1 MNTPQSSSFAAAEF
15 ITENPGKPV
24 PQKPVRRRGL
34 NDQIKWVRSWM
45 AKLPQGDED
54 WDNNRPSTPEDI
66 LRLHSR
72 LSISH
77 IESRRN
83 MDWYTLLD
91 HYAAASEGFEPGRE
105 TQIHCMVMVAL
116 CHVAHSQGLTTDEI
130 MSAMAKCVSGGT
142 DTLRSKRFAL
152 PKCVQIGDE
161 LEKVLGPRA
170 YELPLRVSAYF
181 TFGQHFTAECF
192 SILRRESESAHRPK
206 SNLPSEVLRIPNLV
220 YDVCD
225 GRVSLEEIERALEP
239 GQTRAKAKSRSRS
252 SFRPSTRSTSS
263 PESSADT
270 EHDMIHIMK

>member
-1 MNTPQSSSFAAAEF
+1 MNTPQSSSFAASEF
-15 ITENPGKPV
+15 ITENPGRPV
-24 PQKPVRRRGL
+24 AQKYVRRRGL

-72 LSISH
+72 LTISH
-77 IESRRN
+77 IGSRRN

-91 HYAAASEGFEPGRE
+91 TYAAASKDFEPGRE
-105 TQIHCMVMVAL
+105 TQTHCMVMVAL
-116 CHVAHSQGLTTDEI
+116 CHVAHSQGLTTDEV
-130 MSAMAKCVSGGT
+130 MTAMAKCVSGGS

-181 TFGQHFTAECF
+181 TFGQHFTTECF
-192 SILRRESESAHRPK
+192 KILREESMSAHRPK
-206 SNLPSEVLRIPNLV
+206 SSLPSEILRIPNLV
-220 YDVCD
+220 YDFCD
-225 GRVSLEEIERALEP
+225 GKGGQSRTSREGPRARSDEVEGEIEIEVKFEGVNDKIDKQLRE
-239 GQTRAKAKSRSRS
+239 Q
-252 SFRPSTRSTSS
+252 
-263 PESSADT
+263 
-270 EHDMIHIMK
+270 

>member
-1 MNTPQSSSFAAAEF
+1 MNTPQSSSFAASEF

-72 LSISH
+72 LTVSH
-77 IESRRN
+77 IGSRRN
-83 MDWYTLLD
+83 MDWHTLLD
-91 HYAAASEGFEPGRE
+91 TYAAASEDFEPGRE
-105 TQIHCMVMVAL
+105 TQTHCMVMVAL
-116 CHVAHSQGLTTDEI
+116 CHVAHSQGLTTDEV
-130 MSAMAKCVSGGT
+130 MTAMAKCVSGGS

-170 YELPLRVSAYF
+170 YELPLR
-181 TFGQHFTAECF
+181 
-192 SILRRESESAHRPK
+192 
-206 SNLPSEVLRIPNLV
+206 
-220 YDVCD
+220 
-225 GRVSLEEIERALEP
+225 GRL
-239 GQTRAKAKSRSRS
+239 
-252 SFRPSTRSTSS
+252 
-263 PESSADT
+263 
-270 EHDMIHIMK
+270 

>member
-91 HYAAASEGFEPGRE
+91 HYAAASKGFEPGRE

-130 MSAMAKCVSGGT
+130 MLAMAKCSG
-142 DTLRSKRFAL
+142 RNRK
-152 PKCVQIGDE
+152 
-161 LEKVLGPRA
+161 GPRTGSD
-170 YELPLRVSAYF
+170 E
-181 TFGQHFTAECF
+181 GE
-192 SILRRESESAHRPK
+192 
-206 SNLPSEVLRIPNLV
+206 
-220 YDVCD
+220 
-225 GRVSLEEIERALEP
+225 GEIEIEVEFQAINKIDKQPRE
-239 GQTRAKAKSRSRS
+239 
-252 SFRPSTRSTSS
+252 
-263 PESSADT
+263 
-270 EHDMIHIMK
+270 

>member
-1 MNTPQSSSFAAAEF
+1 
-15 ITENPGKPV
+15 
-24 PQKPVRRRGL
+24 
-34 NDQIKWVRSWM
+34 
-45 AKLPQGDED
+45 
-54 WDNNRPSTPEDI
+54 
-66 LRLHSR
+66 
-72 LSISH
+72 
-77 IESRRN
+77 

-91 HYAAASEGFEPGRE
+91 HYAAASKGFEPGRE

-130 MSAMAKCVSGGT
+130 MLAMAKCVSGGT

-206 SNLPSEVLRIPNLV
+206 NSLPSELLRIPNLV

-225 GRVSLEEIERALEP
+225 GRSGRNRKGPRTGSDEGEGEIEIEVEFQAINKIDKQPRE
-239 GQTRAKAKSRSRS
+239 
-252 SFRPSTRSTSS
+252 
-263 PESSADT
+263 
-270 EHDMIHIMK
+270 